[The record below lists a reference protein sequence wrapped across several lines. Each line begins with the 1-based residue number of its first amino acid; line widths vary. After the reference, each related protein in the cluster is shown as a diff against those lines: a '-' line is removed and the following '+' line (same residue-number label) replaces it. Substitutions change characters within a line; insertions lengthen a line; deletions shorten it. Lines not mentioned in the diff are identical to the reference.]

1 MQTYVFVLA
10 GGSGTR
16 LAPLSLTGPGKL
28 PKQFLPLVGE
38 KTMLQQTLERIPDG
52 QIVIV
57 PEERYVPD
65 IQKQCKDLPGAPGKA
80 EILAE
85 PFGCNTAAAV
95 GLCAL
100 YARQKT
106 NDDKTVL
113 FFLPADHIMD
123 QNIFGQLFRQAVARA
138 ADGKIITIGI
148 TPDRPETG
156 YGYIQTGDQ
165 GDKLSVQ
172 AFVEK
177 PDLPTAQKYL
187 AAGNYF
193 WNAGM
198 FVMRIDTALQAL
210 ERDAPEI
217 YRALL
222 GVDFTQNLSTEI
234 ARQYQ
239 IIKDKKQN
247 ISIDYAV
254 MEKEAANMELL
265 PAPTALEWNDVGGWI
280 ALRKYYPPDAQNNL
294 VLDYAREKIEI
305 SGLRDLL
312 VVNTENGILLCP
324 QTQAQQAKEIIAG
337 LEKKLTAET
346 IDCQNVIIENL
357 AERYIGVI
365 GLTGVKVNY
374 RTGWLE
380 IRKL

>member
-1 MQTYVFVLA
+1 MNAPYIFVLA

-16 LAPLSLTGPGKL
+16 LAPLSLTSAGKL

-38 KTMLQQTLERIPDG
+38 KTMLQQTIERIPGG

-57 PEERYVPD
+57 PEERYTPD
-65 IQKQCKDLPGAPGKA
+65 IQQQCRDLDGAPGEA

-106 NDDKTVL
+106 NDEKTVL

-123 QNIFGQLFRQAVARA
+123 KNIFGQLFQQAVARA
-138 ADGKIITIGI
+138 AGGKIITIGI

-156 YGYIQTGDQ
+156 YGYIQTGGQ
-165 GDKLSVQ
+165 GDQLSVQ

-177 PDLPTAQKYL
+177 PDLATAQKYL

-222 GVDFTQNLSTEI
+222 GIDFTQNLSAEI

-265 PAPTALEWNDVGGWI
+265 PAPTAL
-280 ALRKYYPPDAQNNL
+280 
-294 VLDYAREKIEI
+294 
-305 SGLRDLL
+305 
-312 VVNTENGILLCP
+312 
-324 QTQAQQAKEIIAG
+324 
-337 LEKKLTAET
+337 
-346 IDCQNVIIENL
+346 
-357 AERYIGVI
+357 
-365 GLTGVKVNY
+365 
-374 RTGWLE
+374 
-380 IRKL
+380 